1 MSPITRS
8 DWNWFTWC
16 IRVIFV
22 GLDWQIGNT
31 HLVENDAKGPHVN
44 LRTDQGVRLFE
55 FWSHILFGSTEFNH
69 SGFPELTFLVNR
81 HNLWHSKICNFKDLE
96 WFWLVLLEEQIGR
109 LQISVDYTFTVDD
122 LKSLED
128 LRSIVPEQ
136 GFVLDLF
143 FLLGQTVFK
152 LLCLV
157 AILHKHHNLLF
168 VLSVGVEV
176 HNVWLVL
183 EELVD
188 DAFFSGLW

>member
-1 MSPITRS
+1 M
-8 DWNWFTWC
+8 
-16 IRVIFV
+16 
-22 GLDWQIGNT
+22 
-31 HLVENDAKGPHVN
+31 
-44 LRTDQGVRLFE
+44 
-55 FWSHILFGSTEFNH
+55 
-69 SGFPELTFLVNR
+69 
-81 HNLWHSKICNFKDLE
+81 
-96 WFWLVLLEEQIGR
+96 
-109 LQISVDYTFTVDD
+109 DYTFTVDD

-168 VLSVGVEV
+168 VLSVSVEV